1 MRRTQRP
8 AQEPAEQIELLVG
21 ATRRGQAGQDAACAA
36 GSQALLGC
44 LQGLAPR
51 DGQEMAVLL
60 DQRRGHALV
69 TRPGERAVAADVAEP
84 AVVDRG
90 VLARDETHEL
100 ATSSVDVDVA
110 AHGAGRADARRVLE
124 VPRTRQEAI

>member
-1 MRRTQRP
+1 MRRAQRA

-36 GSQALLGC
+36 GAQALLGR

-51 DGQEMAVLL
+51 GGQEMAVLL

-69 TRPGERAVAADVAEP
+69 ARPGERAVAADVAEP

-90 VLARDETHEL
+90 VLAPDGGHAL
-100 ATSSVDVDVA
+100 ATRSRLLKVGTS
-110 AHGAGRADARRVLE
+110 
-124 VPRTRQEAI
+124 